1 MERALNMEWIIGISL
16 AIVTVVLVWCF
27 VRWTAVRRLADG
39 LASFALIVAGAA
51 VSGSVIRD
59 DTVYMTE
66 VHGVILNPAFLMGG
80 GYLLIYMT
88 ARFGA
93 NAFLSGGSGK

>member
-1 MERALNMEWIIGISL
+1 MEWTIGISL
-16 AIVTVVLVWCF
+16 AIVTVVLIWCF

-51 VSGSVIRD
+51 VSGSILRVIRD

-66 VHGVILNPAFLMGG
+66 VHSVLLNPAFLIGG
-80 GYLLIYMT
+80 GYVLLYAT
-88 ARFGA
+88 ARIGA
-93 NAFLSGGSGK
+93 NAFLSNDSSR